1 MRRGA
6 RMKNERDDLS
16 VVNRL
21 NAVCKQ
27 VEALEKAKS
36 LSASQRLTELNRL
49 QSLIKEAHF
58 LLILAELRCRQ
69 DAQIQSAAADAKKT
83 FEALSKHERAK
94 FDALMRN
101 LKLLGDMDKAAEKA
115 GVNKE
120 LLSKLLSIFAPA
132 AIWDVRYTAS
142 GNLMRA
148 KLGKGADPGAKLAAQ
163 NLKDYSWRAWLAA
176 EGNDKKFFIE
186 LGKCLSD
193 KSGKSRSEWTSKMSR
208 DVASIFVLNPNISD
222 KDGVRELKDKF
233 GWTMSE
239 DNFRMWKM
247 RLGVNKFLRKQ
258 NVFSNSVR
266 VPKV

>member
-6 RMKNERDDLS
+6 RTKKEKDDLS

-21 NAVCKQ
+21 NAVCKE
-27 VEALEKAKS
+27 VEALEKTKS
-36 LSASQRLTELNRL
+36 LSASKRLTELNRL
-49 QSLIKEAHF
+49 QSLIKEAQF
-58 LLILAELRCRQ
+58 LLILAESDRRRDAR
-69 DAQIQSAAADAKKT
+69 DAQIQSDAEKA
-83 FEALSKHERAK
+83 FEALPKSERAK
-94 FDALMRN
+94 FKDLMRN
-101 LKLLGDMDKAAEKA
+101 LQLLGDMEKAAEKA
-115 GVNKE
+115 GVSRQ
-120 LLSKLLSIFAPA
+120 LLSKFLDILAPA
-132 AIWDVRYTAS
+132 GVHDIRLTAS

-148 KLGKGADPGAKLAAQ
+148 KLRKGVDIGAKLAAQ
-163 NLKDYSWRAWLAA
+163 NLKDYSWRTWLAA

-193 KSGKSRSEWTSKMSR
+193 KNRAEWTSKMSR
-208 DVASIFVLNPNISD
+208 DVASIFLLNPNISD

-258 NVFSNSVR
+258 NVLSSAER
-266 VPKV
+266 LPKV